1 MKLRQQVLQLQ
12 FPDKTYEYGD
22 KLDLTGTTVTVD
34 YGNTNTE
41 VYTSDDGVN

>member
-1 MKLRQQVLQLQ
+1 MNMAIS
-12 FPDKTYEYGD
+12 
-22 KLDLTGTTVTVD
+22 DLTGTTVTVD